1 MEGQVRMTGLHRELF
16 RQAETYILME
26 EVNKMYNAGKTFE
39 EIQTELEISNGMIY
53 ELLALHMTIT
63 KLRKARKGEM

>member
-16 RQAETYILME
+16 KQAETYILME
-26 EVNKMYNAGKTFE
+26 EVIKMHNAGKTYE
-39 EIQTELEISNGMIY
+39 EIQTELEISSGMIY

-63 KLRKARKGEM
+63 ILRKIRKGEM

>member
-1 MEGQVRMTGLHRELF
+1 MTGLHRELF
-16 RQAETYILME
+16 KQAETYILME
-26 EVNKMYNAGKTFE
+26 EIVEMHNAGKSFE

-63 KLRKARKGEM
+63 KLKKARKGEM

>member
-1 MEGQVRMTGLHRELF
+1 MTGLHRELF
-16 RQAETYILME
+16 RQAETYILMK
-26 EVNKMYNAGKTFE
+26 EVMEMHNAGKTFE
-39 EIQTELEISNGMIY
+39 EIQADLEISNGMVY

>member
-1 MEGQVRMTGLHRELF
+1 MTGLHRELF

-26 EVNKMYNAGKTFE
+26 EVMEMYNAGKTFE
-39 EIQTELEISNGMIY
+39 EIQTELEISNGITY

>member
-1 MEGQVRMTGLHRELF
+1 MTGLLKEIF

-26 EVNKMYNAGKTFE
+26 EIVKMHNAGKTFE
-39 EIQTELEISNGMIY
+39 EIQTELEISNRMIY

-63 KLRKARKGEM
+63 KLRKSRKGEM

>member
-1 MEGQVRMTGLHRELF
+1 MTGLHRELF

-26 EVNKMYNAGKTFE
+26 EVIKMYNEGKTFE
-39 EIQTELEISNGMIY
+39 EIQTELEISNGMTY
-53 ELLALHMTIT
+53 ELLALHMAIT

>member
-1 MEGQVRMTGLHRELF
+1 MTGLHKELF
-16 RQAETYILME
+16 KQAETYILME
-26 EVNKMYNAGKTFE
+26 EIVEKKNSGKTFV
-39 EIQTELEISNGMIY
+39 EIQTELELSAGMIY